1 MPGTLTPE
9 RTAARLCELSGDA
22 RAAILLDAGGSLAGF
37 SELEPERAGGLAEL
51 ARELFAAV
59 DRASRPEGV
68 DPPEQMEAQVEGGA
82 VYASRTP
89 RWTLAVVARRTA
101 LSSLMLMDLRSVLA
115 ELETGVPIHTS
126 TSAVAN
132 GDSLPISPMP
142 NLDPE
147 DAEAT

>member
-22 RAAILLDAGGSLAGF
+22 RAAILLDAGGSLAGS
-37 SELEPERAGGLAEL
+37 SELDAERARGLAEL

-59 DRASRPEGV
+59 DRATRPEGV
-68 DPPEQMEAQVEGGA
+68 DPPEQVEAQVEGGA
-82 VYASRTP
+82 VYASRTT
-89 RWTLAVVARRTA
+89 RWTLAVVARRAA
-101 LSSLMLMDLRSVLA
+101 LSSLMLYDLRSVLA
-115 ELETGVPIHTS
+115 ELETGVPIRTS
-126 TSAVAN
+126 SSGVAS

-147 DAEAT
+147 DA